1 MFNYRIGL
9 ATIVV
14 SLDLAMRM
22 SRKTSGN
29 EATGKSRM
37 SWIGN
42 RTIVSYR
49 ILGVATYQESQGIQE
64 ESMSPLRKLVQFWCL
79 VSEGFLL

>member
-42 RTIVSYR
+42 R

-64 ESMSPLRKLVQFWCL
+64 ESRSPLRKLVQFWCL